1 VSKPPPW
8 LKWLQE
14 LRSEIDSLQQKVKL
28 YEEAL
33 EEIAHIGLIAYEE
46 TGETYQCNP
55 IEEAQLA
62 LAAGKK
68 IGE

>member
-1 VSKPPPW
+1 MKPPPW

-14 LRSEIDSLQQKVKL
+14 LRSEIDKLQQKVKL
-28 YEEAL
+28 YEDAL
-33 EEIAHIGLIAYEE
+33 EEVSDNNTVGECYSIAMK
-46 TGETYQCNP
+46 
-55 IEEAQLA
+55 A